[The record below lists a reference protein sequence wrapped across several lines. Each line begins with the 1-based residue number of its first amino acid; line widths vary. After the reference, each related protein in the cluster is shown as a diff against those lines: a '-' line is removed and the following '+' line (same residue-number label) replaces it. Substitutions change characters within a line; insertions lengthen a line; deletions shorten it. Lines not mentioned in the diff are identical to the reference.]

1 MGVGEPNSELS
12 QQVEE
17 AEAEVTGENHDRTPM
32 QNERPLT
39 LGRKCRGQEQNEKG
53 GCSLSAVVWLVHSA
67 TLSAM
72 EPSPQQTETDPVG

>member
-17 AEAEVTGENHDRTPM
+17 AEAEVTGENHDRIPM

-39 LGRKCRGQEQNEKG
+39 LGRKCRQNEKG
-53 GCSLSAVVWLVHSA
+53 GCSLVWLVHSA